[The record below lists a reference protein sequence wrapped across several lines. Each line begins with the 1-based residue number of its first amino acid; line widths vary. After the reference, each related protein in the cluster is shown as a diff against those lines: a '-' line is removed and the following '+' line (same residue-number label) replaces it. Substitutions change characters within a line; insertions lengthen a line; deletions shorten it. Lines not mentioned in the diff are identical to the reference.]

1 MNWVEDSQNLVN
13 FAIIFL
19 ELKVRIA
26 ESKGREGVQK
36 IENKIVNQ
44 WRVKKLKEIF
54 KKVHKIKKI
63 ILSKL

>member
-44 WRVKKLKEIF
+44 WRVKKLKEIC
-54 KKVHKIKKI
+54 KKVHKIKKEN
-63 ILSKL
+63 L

>member
-44 WRVKKLKEIF
+44 WRVKKLKEIC
-54 KKVHKIKKI
+54 KKVHKIKKET
-63 ILSKL
+63 L

>member
-54 KKVHKIKKI
+54 KKVHKIKKES
-63 ILSKL
+63 L

>member
-26 ESKGREGVQK
+26 ESKVREGVQK

-54 KKVHKIKKI
+54 KKVHKIKKAS
-63 ILSKL
+63 L

>member
-1 MNWVEDSQNLVN
+1 VEDSQNLVN

-44 WRVKKLKEIF
+44 
-54 KKVHKIKKI
+54 
-63 ILSKL
+63 